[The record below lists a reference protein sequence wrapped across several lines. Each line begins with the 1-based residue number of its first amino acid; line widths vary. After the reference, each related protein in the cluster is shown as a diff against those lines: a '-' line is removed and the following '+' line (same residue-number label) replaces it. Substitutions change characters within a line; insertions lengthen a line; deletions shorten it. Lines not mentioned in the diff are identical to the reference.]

1 MFCAFCIIH
10 TMFAQ
15 QTKTQIQGNL
25 LDAKQTPIAYAT
37 VVLMDK
43 DSAFV
48 RGDIS
53 KDDGSFIFEKVS
65 PGEYYVSVQS
75 IEFGHFIIAKK
86 FLIKWRT
93 RDTLQ
98 YRFTDQYYSI
108 E

>member
-1 MFCAFCIIH
+1 MNLKNQFVYVLCICIIH

-15 QTKTQIQGNL
+15 QTKRKYKGNL

-53 KDDGSFIFEKVS
+53 KDDGCLSLK
-65 PGEYYVSVQS
+65 
-75 IEFGHFIIAKK
+75 
-86 FLIKWRT
+86 R
-93 RDTLQ
+93 
-98 YRFTDQYYSI
+98 
-108 E
+108 